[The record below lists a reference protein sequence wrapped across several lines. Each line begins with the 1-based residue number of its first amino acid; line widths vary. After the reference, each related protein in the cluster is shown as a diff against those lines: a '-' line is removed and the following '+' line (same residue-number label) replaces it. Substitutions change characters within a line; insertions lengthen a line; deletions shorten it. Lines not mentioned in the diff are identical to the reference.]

1 MAVTVRIPVEDI
13 ATVMLTYTSIKL
25 YSSTSP
31 TGTFSLVT
39 TITLAAATTL
49 YSYSDSAGDA
59 NTVYQIEYYN
69 ATGPVTSS
77 RSATFYASGTT
88 LLRLRLE
95 AARDAGA
102 AFESTCSAV
111 GTTTTLIDSNLQ
123 DMGIDTAFLEG
134 AYIYRPNA
142 ATATDKVRRVKKDGY
157 TVATFSLGVD
167 RAWAIAPASGEVYHI
182 FNFFPPIDRP
192 GAAYSWDRAV
202 REGLGLVWFVDQVNL
217 GAGDGANPRVSLA
230 TWPEINTRTIR
241 RVFFRKTDATT
252 GVITDVD
259 MGKMGRYW
267 QIVENA
273 GVNTLETS
281 SPARTDQ
288 VIIVEAVR
296 RDYALYLDTDV
307 TLAPFKAATRA
318 IMFAAYRTLNYL
330 QPGKYAGEFALAA
343 SNWQLEREIIGPDD
357 MVIGV

>member
-1 MAVTVRIPVEDI
+1 MAVELHIPVEDI
-13 ATVMLTYTSIKL
+13 TTTMLTYTSIKL

-31 TGTFSLVT
+31 GGTFSLVT
-39 TITLAAATTL
+39 TITLVAAQTVYDYT
-49 YSYSDSAGDA
+49 DSSGDA
-59 NTVYQIEYYN
+59 NTVYQVEYYN

-102 AFESTCSAV
+102 AFESTCSAL
-111 GTTTTLIDSNLQ
+111 GTTTTLIDSSLQ
-123 DMGIDTAFLEG
+123 DQGVDTAFLEG
-134 AYIYRPNA
+134 SYIYRPNA
-142 ATATDKVRRVKKDGY
+142 AAAADKVRRVKTDGY
-157 TVATFSLGVD
+157 TVATFTLGVD
-167 RAWAIAPASGEVYHI
+167 RAWTNAPASGEVYHV

-192 GAAYSWDRAV
+192 GVAYSWDRAV
-202 REGLGLVWFVDQVNL
+202 REGLALVWFVDQVNL
-217 GAGDGANPRVSLA
+217 GAGDGVLSRVSLS

-241 RVFFRKTDATT
+241 RVFYRKTATN

-259 MGKMGRYW
+259 MGTMGRYW

-273 GVNTLETS
+273 GVNTLETTGA
-281 SPARTDQ
+281 ARTDQ

-296 RDYALYLDTDV
+296 RDYGLYLDTDV
-307 TLAPFKAATRA
+307 TLAPFRAATRA

-330 QPGKYAGEFALAA
+330 QPGKYAGEAALAA
-343 SNWQLEREIIGPDD
+343 SNWQLEREVLGPDD
-357 MVIGV
+357 LILGV

>member
-1 MAVTVRIPVEDI
+1 MAITVRVPVEDI
-13 ATVMLTYTSIKL
+13 TTTMLTYTSAKL

-31 TGTFSLVT
+31 GGTFSLVT
-39 TITLAAATTL
+39 TITLVAAQTI
-49 YSYSDSAGDA
+49 YPYEDSAGDA
-59 NTVYQIEYYN
+59 NTVYQHEFYN

-77 RSATFYASGTT
+77 RSPTYYASGTT

-123 DMGIDTAFLEG
+123 DQGIDTAFLEA

-142 ATATDKVRRVKKDGY
+142 AAAADKVRRVKKDGY
-157 TVATFSLGVD
+157 TVASFTLSVD
-167 RAWAIAPASGEVYHI
+167 RAWTNAPAADEVYHI

-192 GAAYSWDRAV
+192 GVAYSWDRAV
-202 REGLGLVWFVDQVNL
+202 REGLALVWFVDQVNL
-217 GAGDGANPRVSLA
+217 GAGGGTNPRVSLA
-230 TWPEINTRTIR
+230 TWPEINTKTIR
-241 RVFFRKTDATT
+241 RAFFRKTDTN

-259 MGKMGRYW
+259 MNAMGRYW
-267 QIVENA
+267 RIVENA

-281 SPARTDQ
+281 IPARTDQ

-307 TLAPFKAATRA
+307 TLAPFKSATRA

-343 SNWQLEREIIGPDD
+343 SNWQLEREVTGPDD
-357 MVIGV
+357 LVIGV